1 MIGTSPITRW
11 RTGLAVLSLL
21 GWSHSSFAQSR
32 TLTVR
37 DAIEMQAFIDPYP
50 FPATSYPAKEVKD
63 SPDNRWFA
71 VVTERGIL
79 KTNELESTIWIF
91 DRGAVGRF
99 LNISPGAEAPKPR
112 AVARIAAVANDS
124 AITQL
129 RWLTGNELAF
139 LGRDKTSDRSLFTAD
154 VVTGTL
160 KKLTPNGQD
169 VTGFDIAGD
178 TIVYTAARRHGEA
191 PVPGERVITGHPL
204 ISLLD
209 PEGPPF
215 DPMLGKPAELWVVR
229 DQKASP
235 VVDRATG
242 KPVQLITNLLA
253 LSPSGHT
260 VVVTQYAER
269 IPKAWEGYEPF
280 PCVACND
287 FRLKASPPGAMQ
299 ADPMFRFMNP
309 KQYALVDLD
318 TGKLDP
324 IDAPFG
330 LALLYAGPEKAIW
343 VRHGQSLILVN
354 TYLPLENTEDS
365 ERQQRLQKPCV
376 ALFDNTSKHVTCIA
390 TIKQTSREEY
400 SRTGTGFFLR
410 DVLWDGTANDLV
422 LSYETFGNEND
433 PTHHEQPPEVYRREN
448 GRWVMQDMPTV
459 RTTGSLRVELRQDL
473 NEPPALFVSEP
484 NGDHH
489 LKLWDPNRQLSCIRL
504 GEVSVLHWK
513 DKGGREWTGGLVK
526 PPDYVPG
533 HRYPLVIQT
542 HGFNQHEFMTVGAF
556 TTAFAARPIAATGM
570 MVVQVEDRSD
580 LLNAPEEAALNVEG
594 FLALVDHLAN
604 AGLVDPQRV
613 GLVGF
618 SRTGYHT
625 LEALTKTPKRFAAA
639 TIADSDFL
647 GYWQRLVGV
656 DLEPGDSLRREGV
669 AIYGSQPFGNG
680 LKTWIERAPAFN
692 LDKVLAPLRI
702 EVHDLNSL
710 VFDWELYAGLRLQG
724 KPVDMIQLLDADHV
738 LVKPLE
744 RLASEQGDLDWFD
757 FWLNGHEDPD
767 PAKVEQYKRWRLLRE
782 EKAENMRSAK

>member
-1 MIGTSPITRW
+1 
-11 RTGLAVLSLL
+11 LS
-21 GWSHSSFAQSR
+21 G
-32 TLTVR
+32 
-37 DAIEMQAFIDPYP
+37 
-50 FPATSYPAKEVKD
+50 
-63 SPDNRWFA
+63 
-71 VVTERGIL
+71 
-79 KTNELESTIWIF
+79 
-91 DRGAVGRF
+91 
-99 LNISPGAEAPKPR
+99 
-112 AVARIAAVANDS
+112 
-124 AITQL
+124 
-129 RWLTGNELAF
+129 
-139 LGRDKTSDRSLFTAD
+139 
-154 VVTGTL
+154 
-160 KKLTPNGQD
+160 
-169 VTGFDIAGD
+169 
-178 TIVYTAARRHGEA
+178 
-191 PVPGERVITGHPL
+191 
-204 ISLLD
+204 
-209 PEGPPF
+209 
-215 DPMLGKPAELWVVR
+215 
-229 DQKASP
+229 
-235 VVDRATG
+235 
-242 KPVQLITNLLA
+242 
-253 LSPSGHT
+253 
-260 VVVTQYAER
+260 
-269 IPKAWEGYEPF
+269 
-280 PCVACND
+280 
-287 FRLKASPPGAMQ
+287 
-299 ADPMFRFMNP
+299 
-309 KQYALVDLD
+309 
-318 TGKLDP
+318 
-324 IDAPFG
+324 
-330 LALLYAGPEKAIW
+330 
-343 VRHGQSLILVN
+343 
-354 TYLPLENTEDS
+354 
-365 ERQQRLQKPCV
+365 
-376 ALFDNTSKHVTCIA
+376 
-390 TIKQTSREEY
+390 
-400 SRTGTGFFLR
+400 
-410 DVLWDGTANDLV
+410 
-422 LSYETFGNEND
+422 
-433 PTHHEQPPEVYRREN
+433 
-448 GRWVMQDMPTV
+448 
-459 RTTGSLRVELRQDL
+459 
-473 NEPPALFVSEP
+473 
-484 NGDHH
+484 
-489 LKLWDPNRQLSCIRL
+489 IRL

-594 FLALVDHLAN
+594 FLALVDNLAN

-656 DLEPGDSLRREGV
+656 DLEPGDSLRREGI

-767 PAKVEQYKRWRLLRE
+767 PAKAEQYKRWRLLRE